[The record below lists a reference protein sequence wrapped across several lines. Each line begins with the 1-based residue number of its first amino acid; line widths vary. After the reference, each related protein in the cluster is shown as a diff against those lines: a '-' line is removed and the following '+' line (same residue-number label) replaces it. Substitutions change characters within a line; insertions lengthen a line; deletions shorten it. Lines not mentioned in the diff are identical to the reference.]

1 MRMDRSA
8 FHLRHPRRAG
18 HSLCGLRLVAEGPR
32 PTVAVL
38 AAFDTI
44 QVMCSEGEL
53 PACTGCLFL
62 LLRAALA
69 RFEVVLFDGRTG
81 PAAVADPAQPFAG
94 AAVRRRREAAGLTR
108 AEVARLSGLSE
119 TTIRTFE
126 SGRRRPSARVL
137 WHLMSLRSLCPD
149 SET

>member
-18 HSLCGLRLVAEGPR
+18 HSLCGLRLVAAGPR

-44 QVMCSEGEL
+44 QVIGSGGEQ
-53 PACTGCLFL
+53 PACAQCLFIV
-62 LLRAALA
+62 LRAALA
-69 RFEVVLFDGRTG
+69 RFEVVLFDGRKG
-81 PAAVADPAQPFAG
+81 PAAPADPAHPFTG
-94 AAVRRRREAAGLTR
+94 SAVRRRREAAGLTR

-119 TTIRTFE
+119 TTLRTFE
-126 SGRRRPSARVL
+126 SGRHRLSARVL
-137 WHLMSLRSLCPD
+137 WRLMSLRSLCPD
-149 SET
+149 SDP